1 MKKALITGITGFA
14 GSHLAEYLLKK
25 DYQVFGTTRGGNT
38 KNIKEFKDKLILVKV
53 DINNKDG
60 INKTISDIR
69 PEEIYHLA
77 AQASVPVSW
86 NSPEDTMATNALGT
100 IHLLEAIRKSNINPL
115 IHVAGSSEEYGLVK
129 EDEVPIKE
137 TNPLRPLNP
146 YSVSKVTQD
155 MLAYQYFKSYGLKII
170 ITRGFNHT
178 GPGRKEGFVCSSFA
192 KQIAEIEKGLK
203 KPIIHVGNMEAER
216 DFTDVRDMVRA
227 YHLALQKCIP
237 GERYN
242 ICSGKVWKVRK
253 VLDILLEISKVK
265 AKVEQD
271 KSRMRPSDIPI
282 LSGDNTKFVN
292 QTDWKPN
299 IPFEKTLNDLLEY
312 WRKEL

>member
-53 DINNKDG
+53 DINDKDN
-60 INKTISDIR
+60 INKTISDIK

-77 AQASVPVSW
+77 AQASIPVSW
-86 NSPEDTMATNALGT
+86 NSPEDTMTTNAIGA
-100 IHLLEAIRKSNINPL
+100 IHLLEAIRKSNTNPL

-137 TNPLRPLNP
+137 TNTLRPLNP

-155 MLAYQYFKSYGLKII
+155 MLAYQYSKSYRLKII

-178 GPGRKEGFVCSSFA
+178 GPRRKEGFVCSSFA

-203 KPIIHVGNMEAER
+203 KPIIHVGNLEAER

-237 GERYN
+237 GESYN

-265 AKVEQD
+265 VKVEQD
-271 KSRMRPSDIPI
+271 KSRMRPSDIPV
-282 LSGDNTKFVN
+282 LSGDNNKFVK
-292 QTDWKPN
+292 QTGWKPK
-299 IPFEKTLNDLLEY
+299 IPFEKTLKDLLEY
-312 WRKEL
+312 WRREV